1 MWACLPS
8 VEGDTGE
15 LQGATPNTL
24 VLQISVC
31 RLGSGGMAPIT
42 VYLPFLLTTRG
53 WEGESEVDVRGSQPA
68 VANAWSPA
76 Q

>member
-8 VEGDTGE
+8 VESDTGE

-31 RLGSGGMAPIT
+31 RVGSGGMAPTT
-42 VYLPFLLTTRG
+42 VYLHFPLTTRG
-53 WEGESEVDVRGSQPA
+53 CEGESEVDVHEGQAA

-76 Q
+76 